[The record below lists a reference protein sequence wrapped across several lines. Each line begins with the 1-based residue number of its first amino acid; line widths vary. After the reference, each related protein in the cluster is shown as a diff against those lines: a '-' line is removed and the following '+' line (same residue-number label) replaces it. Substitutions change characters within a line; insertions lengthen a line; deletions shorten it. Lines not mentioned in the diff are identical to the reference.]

1 MSMSI
6 SNPVPSIAPSEARS
20 FIDFEASGFG
30 GKSYPIE
37 VGLVLPDGQTYCS
50 LISPEPDW
58 KHWDDAAQKVHGV
71 DRSILET
78 YGKPA
83 AEVASHI
90 NTLLQGQTVYT
101 DAWYH
106 DYNWL
111 SRLFDAAESRPS
123 FKLEDLRQLLDEAHL
138 ARWDAAKAQILQEM
152 NITRHRASN
161 DAKVLQQT
169 LLRVLQ
175 LAAKDQTLDR
185 A

>member
-1 MSMSI
+1 MTTPPAAQES
-6 SNPVPSIAPSEARS
+6 ARS

-37 VGLVLPDGQTYCS
+37 VGLVLPDGQTYCA

-58 KHWDDAAQKVHGV
+58 NHWDETAQKVHGV
-71 DRSILET
+71 DRSVLET

-83 AEVASHI
+83 LEVANRI
-90 NTLLQGQTVYT
+90 NDLLQGQTVYT

-111 SRLFDAAESRPS
+111 SRLFDAAQSSPR
-123 FKLEDLRQLLDEAHL
+123 FKLEDLRQLLDDQHL
-138 ARWDAAKAQILQEM
+138 ARWDAAKAQVLQEM

-169 LLRVLQ
+169 LVRVLQ
-175 LAAKDQTLDR
+175 MSAESLPTKTA
-185 A
+185 